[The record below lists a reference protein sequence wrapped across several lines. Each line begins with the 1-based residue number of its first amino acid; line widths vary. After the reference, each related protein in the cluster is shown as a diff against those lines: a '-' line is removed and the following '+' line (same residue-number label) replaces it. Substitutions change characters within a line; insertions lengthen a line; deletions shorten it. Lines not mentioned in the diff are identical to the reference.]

1 MNDKKI
7 VEVPKNDF
15 DKIIMVANMATQVSG
30 KVTSKEE
37 ILHSIEE
44 RGLIITEEQ
53 LDYIKENF
61 S

>member
-1 MNDKKI
+1 MNDKKF

-15 DKIIMVANMATQVSG
+15 DKIIMVANMANQVSG
-30 KVTSKEE
+30 KATSKEE
-37 ILHSIEE
+37 ILHSIKE